1 MNINAYGAYGI
12 HPSFLEFGVPNEYIL
27 EALAHQYN
35 NNNNHANVSENSIEN
50 PKNHRHDG
58 TSPLPLGMDWSP
70 PPSIW
75 EGRGTVWPHEP
86 HTGWSYC
93 VTIPSWTIL
102 SDSGGSG
109 SVVFYRVQVGIQTP
123 EAVTTTRGT
132 LHRFSDFLNLFSE
145 LKKIFP
151 KKNLPVPP
159 SRKLLGSKSKSL
171 TEERR
176 SSLEHWM
183 DKLLSDIDISRSAPV
198 AIFLELEAAV
208 RSSFNE
214 SSGEGTASFVEH
226 QTSSDVSASADSLSA
241 VSVTAECTSI
251 SQSEDGTPSNEGH
264 VDNKSIEGTVGS
276 DSGGSDVN
284 SPRTSEG
291 GYDFNRGTD
300 GPTNEE
306 LQFPSNLVMA
316 LPLEHRQKFSR
327 FLVAMEQRLA
337 TAKADMEDLVARLN
351 QEHAVRQFLTTKV
364 TDLEVELETTT
375 QSTKDTLE
383 QAISTEKERFTQMQW
398 DLEEF
403 RKKYLELE
411 IKLKA
416 EQDEKT
422 QLVSENLVVT
432 EDNERLKQELQ
443 AAKNLQKQHEEAE
456 VKSKTD
462 LKVLVKEVKSLRN
475 SQAEL
480 KQELNNVTKEKQE
493 AERDVQNEKQ
503 LREEANSVNEKLL
516 HECVVLK
523 KRLQECSVNFVV
535 EEEDKLTMDISSPSD
550 AVDSISTSDNRIGLL
565 LAEAQLLAQDVE
577 NAVTKTGR
585 SSVDDLRKM
594 ITDLFVDNATLRKQ
608 INAVIRCSLKTNDKT
623 EEEEGDE
630 DAPPRTTVLSK
641 YL

>member
-1 MNINAYGAYGI
+1 MSINAYGAYGGI
-12 HPSFLEFGVPNEYIL
+12 HPSFLEYGVPNEYIL
-27 EALAHQYN
+27 EALAHHYNNDHN
-35 NNNNHANVSENSIEN
+35 NNNNNNNNNINVVKSY
-50 PKNHRHDG
+50 RHDG

-75 EGRGTVWPHEP
+75 EGRDTVWPHEP

-109 SVVFYRVQVGIQTP
+109 SVVFYRVQIGIQTP
-123 EAVTTTRGT
+123 EALTTTRGT

-145 LKKIFP
+145 LKKTFP

-159 SRKLLGSKSKSL
+159 SRKLLGTKSKSL
-171 TEERR
+171 IEERR
-176 SSLEHWM
+176 SSLEQWM
-183 DKLLSDIDISRSAPV
+183 GKLLSDIDISRSAPV

-214 SSGEGTASFVEH
+214 ISGEGAASVVEYR
-226 QTSSDVSASADSLSA
+226 TSPDVSASADSQ
-241 VSVTAECTSI
+241 SVISVNAEDASI
-251 SQSEDGTPSNEGH
+251 SQSED
-264 VDNKSIEGTVGS
+264 VDNKSVEVNVGS
-276 DSGGSDVN
+276 DSAGSDVN
-284 SPRTSEG
+284 SPRTSDG
-291 GYDFNRGTD
+291 GYDFTRGID
-300 GPTNEE
+300 GSNEE

-351 QEHAVRQFLTTKV
+351 QEKAVRQFLTTKV

-375 QSTKDTLE
+375 QSTKDTLQ
-383 QAISTEKERFTQMQW
+383 QAISTEKERYTQMQW

-411 IKLKA
+411 MKLKA
-416 EQDEKT
+416 EQDEKA
-422 QLVSENLVVT
+422 QLVTENLEVT
-432 EDNERLKQELQ
+432 QDNEKLKQELRE
-443 AAKNLQKQHEEAE
+443 ARNLQKQHEEAE

-475 SQAEL
+475 SQLEL
-480 KQELNNVTKEKQE
+480 KQELSNVTKEKQE
-493 AERDVQNEKQ
+493 VERDLQNENQ
-503 LREEANSVNEKLL
+503 LRERANSVNEKLL
-516 HECVVLK
+516 HECVVLQ
-523 KRLQECSVNFVV
+523 KRLQECSINFRV
-535 EEEDKLTMDISSPSD
+535 EEEDKLELNISSLSD
-550 AVDSISTSDNRIGLL
+550 AVDLLSTSDNRIGLL

-577 NAVTKTGR
+577 NAVTETSR
-585 SSVDDLRKM
+585 TTVDDLRKM

-608 INAVIRCSLKTNDKT
+608 INAVIRCSLKTHGKT
-623 EEEEGDE
+623 EEEEGE
-630 DAPPRTTVLSK
+630 EEAPPSTTVLSK